1 MVRVLWMLV
10 TRVWAIPR
18 LVSSIW
24 ISSALRVHLAAPVV
38 LVIMELALPR
48 LLVILVISLWMV
60 VSMPGGLS
68 MPKVRSAVSVK
79 LKY

>member
-1 MVRVLWMLV
+1 M
-10 TRVWAIPR
+10 PR
-18 LVSSIW
+18 LLSSIW
-24 ISSALRVHLAAPVV
+24 ISPALRVHSAAPVA

-48 LLVILVISLWMV
+48 LLVILVMSLWTV
-60 VSMPGGLS
+60 VSMPGRLS